1 MVLEKAAH
9 VSDLFRGSNRSVGSP
24 QKNYRD
30 SDCEHHLLNNLSRW
44 GLVLK
49 HTQKKERIV
58 SVFTHLVMCV
68 NKNSVDA

>member
-24 QKNYRD
+24 QKNYQD

-49 HTQKKERIV
+49 HTQKKMHTACPAKFK
-58 SVFTHLVMCV
+58 SL
-68 NKNSVDA
+68 KP